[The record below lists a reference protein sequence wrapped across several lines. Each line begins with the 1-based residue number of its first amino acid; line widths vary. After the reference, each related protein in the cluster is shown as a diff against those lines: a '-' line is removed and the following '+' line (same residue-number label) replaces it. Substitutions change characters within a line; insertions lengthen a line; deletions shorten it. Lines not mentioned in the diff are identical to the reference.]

1 MSLRRIIYT
10 SKATSEYNKRD
21 LLDLLHESRGY
32 NSIDN
37 ISGVLMHRDGYFLQ
51 IIEGE
56 DSLVEDLVKRIA
68 NDTRHDDIKIINDAL
83 VETRLFPDWSMG
95 CADFED
101 PTLSLIPGISNEFNN
116 PQFIDDLLNRLP
128 EVANY
133 IHENLTKEQ
142 IYGPKAS

>member
-10 SKATSEYNKRD
+10 SHATNEYNKRD

-37 ISGVLMHRDGYFLQ
+37 ISGVLMYRDGYFLQ

-56 DSLVEDLVKRIA
+56 DSLVDDLVKRIA

-83 VETRLFPDWSMG
+83 VEQRLFPGWSMG

-101 PTLSLIPGISNEFNN
+101 PTLSLIPGISNEFTN
-116 PQFIDDLLNRLP
+116 PQFIDDLLDRLP
-128 EVANY
+128 EVASY
-133 IHENLTKEQ
+133 IHKNLTKEQ
-142 IYGPKAS
+142 IYGAEAS